1 MKKKAPA
8 KRRPAKA
15 TKKPAKKTQK
25 QTAKKTAK
33 PETPETIR
41 VDDVIDRGT
50 YSRPFPTQEPIKK

>member
-15 TKKPAKKTQK
+15 AKKA
-25 QTAKKTAK
+25 AKR
-33 PETPETIR
+33 ETPKTIR

-50 YSRPFPTQEPIKK
+50 YSRPFPTQNPIKN

>member
-15 TKKPAKKTQK
+15 AKKS
-25 QTAKKTAK
+25 AKKSAK
-33 PETPETIR
+33 PETPKTIR

-50 YSRPFPTQEPIKK
+50 YSRPFPTQNPTKN

>member
-15 TKKPAKKTQK
+15 KKKAT
-25 QTAKKTAK
+25 KKTARKSTK
-33 PETPETIR
+33 PETPKTIR

-50 YSRPFPTQEPIKK
+50 YSRPFPTQSPIKT